1 MKVKTLSLGPLG
13 TNCYIIRQNDR
24 ALVIDPGGDPHV
36 ITSYLEAEE
45 LTLEA
50 IFLTHAH
57 FDHIGGLDKLRKT
70 HQVDVYMHE
79 AEADW
84 LEDPDLNRSVLFLG
98 ADGGIKTTKPDKLL
112 AEGKHQIGDFNFEVL
127 HTPGH
132 SPGSISFVFNDH
144 AFIVSGDV
152 LFHHGIGRTDLPGG
166 SLEILANSIMNKLY
180 TLPDD
185 YTVYPGHGTSTKI
198 GVEKTTNPYT
208 NQF

>member
-1 MKVKTLSLGPLG
+1 SIATLG
-13 TNCYIIRQNDR
+13 TNVDR
-24 ALVIDPGGDPHV
+24 KRDNHGGLLSDPGGDTHD
-36 ITSYLEAEE
+36 ITSHLVAEE

-50 IFLTHAH
+50 IFSTHAQ
-57 FDHIGGLDKLRKT
+57 FDHIGRLDKPRKT

-98 ADGGIKTTKPDKLL
+98 ADGGIKTTKTDKLL

-166 SLEILANSIMNKLY
+166 SLEVLANSIMNKLY

-198 GVEKTTNPYT
+198 GLEKTTNPYT

>member
-13 TNCYIIRQNDR
+13 TNCYIITQNDR
-24 ALVIDPGGDPHV
+24 ALVIDPGGESDV
-36 ITSYLEAEE
+36 ITSYLEAKEV
-45 LTLEA
+45 TLEA
-50 IFLTHAH
+50 ILLTHAH
-57 FDHIGGLDKLRKT
+57 FDHIGGLDQLRKT

-98 ADGGIKTTKPDKLL
+98 TDGGIKTAQPDKLL
-112 AEGKHQIGDFNFEVL
+112 TEGKHLIGDFDFEVL

-132 SPGSISFVFNDH
+132 SPGSISFVFKEH
-144 AFIVSGDV
+144 EFIVSGDV

-166 SLEILANSIMNKLY
+166 SIEVLANSIINKLY
-180 TLPDD
+180 TLPED

-198 GVEKTTNPYT
+198 GIEKATNPYT